1 MFEYMRTEQNTIR
14 FFFFMPEIVQ
24 KKSKVFLEI
33 IKDVIKLK
41 NSVDR
46 LRCRMDKIF
55 QNSTARINK
64 IENMKRDTEEINKN
78 MYVIRVLKRE
88 TAKTGRG
95 KNPQRKD

>member
-1 MFEYMRTEQNTIR
+1 MFEYMRTEQNTVR
-14 FFFFMPEIVQ
+14 FFFMPKIVQ